1 LRIEQGQF
9 PADAAKGL
17 AMDLGLNGK
26 TVLITGGSKGIGRAA
41 ADVLAAEGCHLV
53 LVARSGGDLE
63 VARTALRR
71 QANIRVDVVAADLSD
86 GGSVRDLAARF
97 PDIDVLVNNAGAI
110 PGGNLLEIDEPTW
123 RSAWDLKVFGYI
135 NMCRAFYD
143 LMIRRGRG
151 VIVNVIGAAAL
162 TRDPDYIC
170 GATGNAALV
179 AFTQSLGSASVRAGV
194 RVVGIN
200 PGPVATDRL
209 VTLYRKKAQSGGL
222 DPESWRELLKPLPFG
237 RAATPQ
243 EIAAAIAFLASERSG
258 YTSGSVIA
266 IDAGIS
272 ARSQ

>member
-1 LRIEQGQF
+1 
-9 PADAAKGL
+9 
-17 AMDLGLNGK
+17 MDLGLNGK